1 MNRLAR
7 VLTVLVLVVALIGAL
22 GIAVANY
29 AAKNRKTP
37 PPSSIPTNKYSGIL
51 HKIEKKDG
59 GGGWLTA
66 LVYEDKTIKRLEVGP
81 KVFVSNLKVG
91 QAVTLTVQNIKG
103 SDKIVNILEMGQ
115 AQFAF
120 IEGVIDSISEK
131 TLIINWYNNKI
142 AVSMGASIKLSH
154 KIDTI
159 DGKLLPGK
167 QTTAKNFLSL
177 TKGQFVY
184 AFIDRAT
191 QSEELIVKSVAI
203 VSDK

>member
-29 AAKNRKTP
+29 AAKNRKIP
-37 PPSSIPTNKYSGIL
+37 PPSSIPTNKHSGIL
-51 HKIEKKDG
+51 YKIEKKDG

-91 QAVTLTVQNIKG
+91 QAVTITVQNIKG
-103 SDKIVNILEMGQ
+103 SDKIVNILEMEQ
-115 AQFAF
+115 TQFAF
-120 IEGVIDSISEK
+120 VEGVIDSISEK
-131 TLIINWYNNKI
+131 TLVIDWYNNKI
-142 AVSMGASIKLSH
+142 AVSMGASIKLSR

-159 DGKLLPGK
+159 GGKLLPGK

-177 TKGQFVY
+177 AKGQYVY
-184 AFIDRAT
+184 AFIDRT
-191 QSEELIVKSVAI
+191 MQSEELIVKSVAI